1 MSDPLGMKAHCSDK
15 RLIQSSL
22 HHIHT
27 PCSLIHP
34 HTPISNPKST
44 QFSIYQIICSPL
56 NKLSTK
62 SLLWQTFPKGFHKQG
77 HSVFL
82 VHGAVVSPLYMS
94 TSSQWWKEGIFLLM
108 KFSGQHISKMDCS
121 CFTPR
126 VFCCTR
132 KGNMYLA
139 SRTSKR
145 MAPSQAHT
153 GLTCCMRGGK
163 DNHNRPVVCQLGG
176 YNYWE
181 EGGEKEFH
189 CGSAFRS
196 YDMSHSRAPDN
207 TLLLL

>member
-56 NKLSTK
+56 NTSSTK

-82 VHGAVVSPLYMS
+82 VHGPVVLSDRRYLPSY
-94 TSSQWWKEGIFLLM
+94 EIFWAAHLKKWTVPASLPV
-108 KFSGQHISKMDCS
+108 
-121 CFTPR
+121 CFVVPGG
-126 VFCCTR
+126 VICTW
-132 KGNMYLA
+132 LA
-139 SRTSKR
+139 EPVREWHPAKHT
-145 MAPSQAHT
+145 QAS
-153 GLTCCMRGGK
+153 
-163 DNHNRPVVCQLGG
+163 PVVC
-176 YNYWE
+176 E
-181 EGGEKEFH
+181 EEKTTTT
-189 CGSAFRS
+189 
-196 YDMSHSRAPDN
+196 D
-207 TLLLL
+207 L